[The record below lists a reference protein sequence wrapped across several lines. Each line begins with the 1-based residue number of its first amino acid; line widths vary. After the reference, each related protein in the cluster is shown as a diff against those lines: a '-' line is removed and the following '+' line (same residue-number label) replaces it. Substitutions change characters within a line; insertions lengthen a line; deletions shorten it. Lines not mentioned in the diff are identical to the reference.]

1 MRDYE
6 GTAFELIEQLKVKQ
20 EQELVERVALAAGA
34 HRAGSTPL
42 RVRIASHLSVDW
54 CKH

>member
-20 EQELVERVALAAGA
+20 EQELVLMEEKI
-34 HRAGSTPL
+34 TKDF
-42 RVRIASHLSVDW
+42 IAR
-54 CKH
+54 